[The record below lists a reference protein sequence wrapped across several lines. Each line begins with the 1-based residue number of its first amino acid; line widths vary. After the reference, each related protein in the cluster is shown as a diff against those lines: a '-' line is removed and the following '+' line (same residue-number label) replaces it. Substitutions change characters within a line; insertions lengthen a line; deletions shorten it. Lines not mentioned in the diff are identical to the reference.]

1 MSLQR
6 YKNTSNLYLAI
17 IIYLYSAIEYFYI
30 EYLYARIEDDNYNI
44 LLSHVYTLLNN
55 DILI

>member
-44 LLSHVYTLLNN
+44 LLSMY
-55 DILI
+55 IRFLITTF